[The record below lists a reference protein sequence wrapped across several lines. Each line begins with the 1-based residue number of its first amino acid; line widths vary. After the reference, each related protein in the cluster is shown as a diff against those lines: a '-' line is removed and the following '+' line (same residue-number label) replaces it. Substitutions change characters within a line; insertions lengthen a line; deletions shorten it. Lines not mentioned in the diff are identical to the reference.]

1 MLRISETLQHQF
13 ELCAWLVL
21 ALTLNVAGGE
31 VVAGRIAVLVGG
43 VHVPILEHEIH
54 RGQTARLREI
64 GLRGEERDFMV
75 VATIQGLL
83 LDGFELP
90 DVEVRAGNGV
100 LSHAEFS
107 LQREAR
113 RVLCGIRLVDGAIV
127 AQTPRNNLVADD
139 VHQCLFK
146 YGELVLLTLRL
157 INNRAQMSSLEGLH
171 AKHVLCC
178 RGFGAD
184 YERHHADDLAGS
196 ILHRAKEQASIDL
209 MATLRFVQKLRWS
222 F

>member
-1 MLRISETLQHQF
+1 M
-13 ELCAWLVL
+13 
-21 ALTLNVAGGE
+21 ALSSQMSKSGPGMA
-31 VVAGRIAVLVGG
+31 
-43 VHVPILEHEIH
+43 
-54 RGQTARLREI
+54 
-64 GLRGEERDFMV
+64 F
-75 VATIQGLL
+75 
-83 LDGFELP
+83 
-90 DVEVRAGNGV
+90 
-100 LSHAEFS
+100 SHAEFS

-196 ILHRAKEQASIDL
+196 ILHRANGTGID
-209 MATLRFVQKLRWS
+209 
-222 F
+222 